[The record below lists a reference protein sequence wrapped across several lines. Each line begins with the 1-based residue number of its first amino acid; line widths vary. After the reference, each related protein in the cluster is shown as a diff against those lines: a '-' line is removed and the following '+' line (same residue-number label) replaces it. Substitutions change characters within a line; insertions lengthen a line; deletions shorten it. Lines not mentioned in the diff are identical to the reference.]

1 MEVNMTNFQVYKKTL
16 SFSLLMFVVGLIVM
30 VIIALTCTAGF
41 FIGQNIDAD
50 IGAII
55 GLIIGL
61 IIGIIAASLINIFI
75 NNRIKAAQTAIMVK
89 GVTEDNLPDHAFK
102 EGFNEIKGRF
112 GRITGFY
119 FITRAIKGIF
129 RQLGRGLNRVGRAVG
144 GQTGDSITSA
154 IDSAIQ
160 ILVGYLCDCCLG
172 WIIFRK
178 DQNVARAG
186 CEGAVIFFKHGK
198 TLIRN
203 VGRIFGMGFL
213 SLLVI
218 GGGIFGLSYLIFNQ
232 FPGMFETLSQTLIN
246 AGSEAEFINDPQLLM
261 IYVCALIGII
271 LWSILHSVLIRPF
284 ILVGVMRNYMAAGQ
298 KDMPKE
304 SDFAELANKSPRF
317 AKLSESI

>member
-1 MEVNMTNFQVYKKTL
+1 MTNFQVYKKTL

-144 GQTGDSITSA
+144 GQTGDI
-154 IDSAIQ
+154 
-160 ILVGYLCDCCLG
+160 
-172 WIIFRK
+172 
-178 DQNVARAG
+178 
-186 CEGAVIFFKHGK
+186 
-198 TLIRN
+198 
-203 VGRIFGMGFL
+203 
-213 SLLVI
+213 
-218 GGGIFGLSYLIFNQ
+218 LIFSKYN
-232 FPGMFETLSQTLIN
+232 P
-246 AGSEAEFINDPQLLM
+246 A
-261 IYVCALIGII
+261 
-271 LWSILHSVLIRPF
+271 
-284 ILVGVMRNYMAAGQ
+284 
-298 KDMPKE
+298 
-304 SDFAELANKSPRF
+304 
-317 AKLSESI
+317 